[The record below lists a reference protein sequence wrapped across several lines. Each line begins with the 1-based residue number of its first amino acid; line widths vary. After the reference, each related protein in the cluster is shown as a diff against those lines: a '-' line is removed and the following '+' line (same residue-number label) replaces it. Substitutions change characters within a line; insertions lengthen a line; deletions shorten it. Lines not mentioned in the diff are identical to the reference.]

1 MVALLLEYGAS
12 VDVTDQL
19 GYTPLMIASM
29 KGSVECVRLLCES
42 GANVNA
48 SNIHDGNTS
57 LILTAVRR
65 FDACSYLLL
74 QHGADVEA
82 VSLNGMTAFATAAV
96 TGNMRMS
103 VYVGVC
109 KMMNAWPGVWKVLV
123 LCCMSVCGR
132 SLHLLLLLLLLLLL
146 TAVELLIELIQ
157 CYRVSE

>member
-1 MVALLLEYGAS
+1 MAGNTPLSTACWKCDSDVVALLLEYGAS

-29 KGSVECVRLLCES
+29 KGSLECVRLLCES

-82 VSLNGMTAFATAAV
+82 VSLNGMTALATAAV

-109 KMMNAWPGVWKVLV
+109 KMMNAWPWVWKVLMVV
-123 LCCMSVCGR
+123 LYVCLWVFSPPAAADCC
-132 SLHLLLLLLLLLLL
+132 
-146 TAVELLIELIQ
+146 
-157 CYRVSE
+157 